1 MSNEYAMS
9 SFNSNTEEN
18 EGMINPEAIG
28 LFFDRARMNASD
40 RKSIDHYR

>member
-1 MSNEYAMS
+1 MMC
-9 SFNSNTEEN
+9 SFNSNTDEN
-18 EGMINPEAIG
+18 ESVINPESIG